1 MNTKNGLS
9 IAKQVSADASGYVG
23 VEMERDGT
31 VESVSIRIYDGAEST
46 LRLRVLKI
54 RDGNQVQLVE
64 LVGKDWIDGDDDVY
78 HWDVSEPVEQGDEIA
93 VQYDNNDTS
102 NPHNFRSNIDVDHAS
117 GTSRSVLGALG
128 VGR

>member
-1 MNTKNGLS
+1 
-9 IAKQVSADASGYVG
+9 
-23 VEMERDGT
+23 
-31 VESVSIRIYDGAEST
+31 
-46 LRLRVLKI
+46 VLKI

-64 LVGKDWIDGDDDVY
+64 LVGKDWIDGDHDVY
-78 HWDVSEPVEQGDEIA
+78 HWDISEPVEQGDEIA